1 MARPKKLKSKRKRQK
16 VHVKRRLRERY
27 GIGAT
32 KFDLAEITEMIQS
45 QPNENVVL
53 ASDGYMSGPRHS
65 CKTHIYNVFYK
76 NRWMRVVYDID
87 QGKLL
92 TALPFKLETK
102 Q

>member
-1 MARPKKLKSKRKRQK
+1 M
-16 VHVKRRLRERY
+16 KRRLRERY

-32 KFDLAEITEMIQS
+32 KFDLAEITQLIQS

-53 ASDGYMSGPRHS
+53 ASDGYMSGPRQS

-76 NRWMRVVYDID
+76 DCWIRVVYDID
-87 QGKLL
+87 QDKLL

-102 Q
+102 R